1 MLSVLIPTY
10 NHECVLLADEIS
22 AQIDAAGLDA
32 EVVVLD
38 DGSTDMKS
46 LADNSVIEQI
56 DHCRY
61 VVLPT
66 NIGIARSRNR
76 LMDEAKGD
84 KLLFLDS
91 DIWPKSDDFI
101 VRYLEASDKAD
112 VVVGGIDYRRGNEAV
127 ANPLRLMY
135 GLRREVRTLKQ
146 RLKKPYDA
154 FNSSSF
160 LIDRSVVS
168 KVRFDETFDRYG
180 HEDTFYGTAIRNAG
194 ISIHHIDNCV
204 FHDNT
209 DTADQYLSTVRIAI
223 QSLSMHA
230 DQLRGSSRLL
240 WAYEKLKAL
249 HLCKPISGFFRLFRA
264 HMDRNLTGKHPSM
277 FVLLTYKLSYMCG
290 VMSL

>member
-112 VVVGGIDYRRGNEAV
+112 VVVGGIDV
-127 ANPLRLMY
+127 ATRPWPTLFVSCMVSDERSALLSNDLRNPTMPSTPP
-135 GLRREVRTLKQ
+135 V
-146 RLKKPYDA
+146 
-154 FNSSSF
+154 SS
-160 LIDRSVVS
+160 
-168 KVRFDETFDRYG
+168 
-180 HEDTFYGTAIRNAG
+180 
-194 ISIHHIDNCV
+194 
-204 FHDNT
+204 
-209 DTADQYLSTVRIAI
+209 STVRWSARSVSMRPSTAMATKI
-223 QSLSMHA
+223 LSMA
-230 DQLRGSSRLL
+230 
-240 WAYEKLKAL
+240 
-249 HLCKPISGFFRLFRA
+249 P
-264 HMDRNLTGKHPSM
+264 PSAM
-277 FVLLTYKLSYMCG
+277 LASPSTI
-290 VMSL
+290 